1 MLHSSDEKPFLEH
14 LEDLR
19 WTVFKALAALALA
32 SLVGFVETKPILGL
46 LLGPLKQAG
55 EDPAKILR
63 FLGVV
68 DPFSVQ
74 LKISLLTGIVL
85 SLPAILYFVGDFLLP
100 ALTPTEKR
108 ALLPVFSTGA
118 FLFLLGGFFSYALL
132 LPQTLRFFV
141 QYSHDLGVETQW
153 TLPNYL
159 DFVVQMIVGFGLAF
173 ELPLVV
179 VLLTYFGILRA
190 ELLRRYRRHAIVVII
205 VAAACITPTSD
216 PFTLFLL
223 AVPMYLLYELSVW
236 IAIGIERKR
245 GRPISPPG
253 PPPALE
259 PEAEGNKPAP

>member
-1 MLHSSDEKPFLEH
+1 MHPTDEKPFLEH

-19 WTVFKALAALALA
+19 WMIFKALASLALA
-32 SLVGFVETKPILGL
+32 AVVGFVETKPILGL
-46 LLGPLKQAG
+46 LLDPLKKAG

-74 LKISLLTGIVL
+74 LQISLLTGIVL
-85 SLPAILYFVGDFLLP
+85 SLPAILYFVGEFLLP
-100 ALTPTEKR
+100 ALTATEKR
-108 ALLPVFSTGA
+108 AVLPIFSVGA
-118 FLFLLGGFFSYALL
+118 FLFLLGGFFSYAGL

-141 QYSHDLGVETQW
+141 QYSHNLGVETQW

-159 DFVVQMIVGFGLAF
+159 DFVIQMVVGFGLAF

-190 ELLRRYRRHAIVVII
+190 ELLRRYRRHAIVVIL

-223 AVPMYLLYELSVW
+223 AAPMYLLYEISVW
-236 IAIGIERKR
+236 IALGIERKR
-245 GRPISPPG
+245 NRQPSPS
-253 PPPALE
+253 E
-259 PEAEGNKPAP
+259 PSPLLTPDLKGEKPAP